1 MKINEVEQKV
11 GITKKNIRF
20 YEQEGLLKPDRNAQ
34 NGYREYSEEYLL
46 LLQKIKLLRKL
57 SISIEEIR
65 KIETGVLTME
75 DALRR
80 HHICLEREQKNIE
93 EMQLFCQMLME
104 RKEHFSSMNA
114 LEYLEKMEHMEKEG
128 TRFMNVQMKDRKH
141 KLFAPLMMSLLMIVL
156 MASVSIFSVWMYIT
170 DPVDRPPIFFVVIMI
185 AIPSTIIL
193 GILWNLWKRYQEIE
207 GGEEDAAAKY

>member
-1 MKINEVEQKV
+1 MKINEVEQRV

-34 NGYREYSEEYLL
+34 NGYREYSEEDLL

-57 SISIEEIR
+57 SVPIEEIR
-65 KIETGVLTME
+65 KIETGSLTMA
-75 DALRR
+75 DTLRR
-80 HHICLEREQKNIE
+80 HHIYLEREQKNIE
-93 EMQLFCQMLME
+93 EMQLFCQMLVD
-104 RKEHFSSMNA
+104 KNEHFSSMNA

-128 TRFMNVQMKDRKH
+128 TRFMNVEVKDRKH
-141 KLFAPLMMSLLMIVL
+141 KFLAPLLMSFLMIAL
-156 MASVSIFSVWMYIT
+156 MASMSGLIVWAYIT
-170 DPVDRPPIFFVVIMI
+170 DPLDRPPILLVI
-185 AIPSTIIL
+185 IIVSVFIVFGL

>member
-20 YEQEGLLKPDRNAQ
+20 YEQQGLLKPERNAQ
-34 NGYREYSEEYLL
+34 NGYREYSEEDLL

-57 SISIEEIR
+57 SVPIEEIR
-65 KIETGVLTME
+65 KIETGALTVE

-80 HHICLEREQKNIE
+80 HRIALEREQKNME
-93 EMQLFCQMLME
+93 EMQLFCQMLIDNE
-104 RKEHFSSMNA
+104 VRFSTMDA

-128 TRFMNVQMKDRKH
+128 TRFMHLQAPDRKH
-141 KLFAPLMMSLLMIVL
+141 KFFAPLVMAVL
-156 MASVSIFSVWMYIT
+156 MVSLMMVIVGTILWAYAV
-170 DPVDRPPIFFVVIMI
+170 DPLDSPPIPFMIIVTAIPIIMI
-185 AIPSTIIL
+185 I
-193 GILWNLWKRYQEIE
+193 GVLWSLWKRYQEIK

>member
-34 NGYREYSEEYLL
+34 NGYREYSEEDLL

-57 SISIEEIR
+57 SIPIEEIR

-80 HHICLEREQKNIE
+80 HHIYLEREQKNIE

-104 RKEHFSSMNA
+104 QKEHFSSMNA

-128 TRFMNVQMKDRKH
+128 THFMNIQMEDRRH
-141 KLFAPLMMSLLMIVL
+141 KLLAPLMMSFLIILL
-156 MASVSIFSVWMYIT
+156 MASIGIFCVWAYIF
-170 DPVDRPPIFFVVIMI
+170 DPVDRPPIFFVVLVTAISLAMI
-185 AIPSTIIL
+185 S

-207 GGEEDAAAKY
+207 GGEEDAASKY

>member
-34 NGYREYSEEYLL
+34 NGYREYSEEDLL

-57 SISIEEIR
+57 SIPIEEIR
-65 KIETGVLTME
+65 KIKTGVLTME

-80 HHICLEREQKNIE
+80 HHIFLEREEKNIE

-114 LEYLEKMEHMEKEG
+114 SEYLEKMEHMEKEG
-128 TRFMNVQMKDRKH
+128 TRFMNVRMKDRKH

-156 MASVSIFSVWMYIT
+156 MVSVSVL
-170 DPVDRPPIFFVVIMI
+170 FV
-185 AIPSTIIL
+185 
-193 GILWNLWKRYQEIE
+193 
-207 GGEEDAAAKY
+207 